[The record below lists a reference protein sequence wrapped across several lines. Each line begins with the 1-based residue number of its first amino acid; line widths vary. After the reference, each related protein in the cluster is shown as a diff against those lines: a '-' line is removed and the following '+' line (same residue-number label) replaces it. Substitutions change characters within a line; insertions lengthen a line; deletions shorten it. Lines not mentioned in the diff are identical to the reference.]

1 MLLAAIAA
9 AAFLQVQGA
18 LAHQATTTTTTT
30 TDIPRWCGKP
40 YESGYTAS
48 LYSSKSV

>member
-9 AAFLQVQGA
+9 VAFLEVQGA
-18 LAHQATTTTTTT
+18 FALQATTTTTT

-40 YESGYTAS
+40 YESGYTTS
-48 LYSSKSV
+48 LYFFKSV